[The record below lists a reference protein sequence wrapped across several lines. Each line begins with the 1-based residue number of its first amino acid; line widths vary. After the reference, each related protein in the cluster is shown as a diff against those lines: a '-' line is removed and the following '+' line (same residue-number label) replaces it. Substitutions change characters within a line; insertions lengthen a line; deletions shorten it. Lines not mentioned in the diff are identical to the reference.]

1 MLITCCISRIMYF
14 CFNNVK
20 HFKNMS
26 TNEINSVSNKIKEEP
41 FKSVIMAFIS
51 GIIMA
56 TGFWVWFYT
65 WRIDDLKSDY
75 EKEVLRIKENYEM
88 KLEINNNKNFKEL
101 PNDSIVKAKLDL
113 ILKNMENEK
122 RGNK

>member
-1 MLITCCISRIMYF
+1 
-14 CFNNVK
+14 
-20 HFKNMS
+20 MS
-26 TNEINSVSNKIKEEP
+26 TNEISNISNKIKQAP
-41 FKSVIMAFIS
+41 LKSVVMAFFS
-51 GIIMA
+51 GIFIA
-56 TGFWVWFYT
+56 TSFWVWFYT
-65 WRIDDLKSDY
+65 WRNDDLKSDY

-88 KLEINNNKNFKEL
+88 KLEINNSKNYKEL